1 MTFSVAHS
9 SRKQLILAILFAVA
23 TAYLAVLLKYNCYF
37 SAGPDSSGYCT
48 EAKMIAS
55 GRMSLPVPLLSELQ
69 LPPDQIVAITPIGWM
84 KGRVDR
90 TMVPTYPAG
99 VPMHQALLGRLF
111 GWNRAPF
118 LAGPLLAFLALFV
131 FVALMREFGLPAEH
145 AMVGAAIFGLIPS
158 FLEHAMQPVS
168 DSVAAF
174 YSILAI
180 WLAMRA
186 SRLAPAIVPAIL
198 SGVAFAIGVWVRPT
212 NFLLCIA
219 LAFALRWNP
228 RRLIAAS
235 IGSVPLGLALAWWNN
250 TLYGSPFRFGYG
262 SFFDVI
268 RRYPVCA
275 TFHLRAIG
283 EMLTPFVALGS
294 LFVFF
299 DKRIDGRLRSLI
311 GVWIGSFFLFYSFYD
326 FRNDRFL
333 LPAVPALIAGFLLA
347 LRRATA
353 TVAAHAPRFAAVVAA
368 LVLAALI
375 GEQFVSIYDH
385 HSLNLVN
392 EDSIYP
398 TSIAFAEAHLPG
410 NAIVAA
416 GLMSGAFLYQG
427 RYTIRFDM
435 AGDPRVSLPQLREGA
450 KRAHKQWYALL
461 SVFEAPPER
470 FDVWLPARWVPVGMN
485 ENVTLWRLE
494 E

>member
-1 MTFSVAHS
+1 
-9 SRKQLILAILFAVA
+9 
-23 TAYLAVLLKYNCYF
+23 
-37 SAGPDSSGYCT
+37 
-48 EAKMIAS
+48 MIAS

-69 LPPDQIVAITPIGWM
+69 LPSDQIVAITPIGWM
-84 KGRVDR
+84 QGRVER

-111 GWNRAPF
+111 GWNSAPF
-118 LAGPLLAFLALFV
+118 LVGPLLAFLALFV
-131 FVALMREFGLPAEH
+131 FVALMREFGLPLEH
-145 AMVGAAIFGLIPS
+145 AMVGAAVFGLIPS
-158 FLEHAMQPVS
+158 FVEHAMQPVS

-186 SRLAPAIVPAIL
+186 SRVAPGIVPAIL

-228 RRLIAAS
+228 RRLIAAA
-235 IGSVPLGLALAWWNN
+235 IGSAPLGLALAWWNN

-262 SFFDVI
+262 SFFEVI
-268 RRYPVCA
+268 RPYPVCA
-275 TFHLRAIG
+275 TFHLQAIG
-283 EMLTPFVALGS
+283 EMLTPLVAIGA

-299 DKRIDGRLRSLI
+299 DKRIEGRLRALI

-333 LPAVPALIAGFLLA
+333 LPAVPALIAGFLLV
-347 LRRATA
+347 LPRAAA
-353 TVAAHAPRFAAVVAA
+353 TVASRATPRFARAVAA
-368 LVLAALI
+368 LVIALLI
-375 GEQFVSIYDH
+375 GVQLVSLHDH
-385 HSLNLVN
+385 HSLNLAN

-398 TSIAFAEAHLPG
+398 SSIAFADAHLPP
-410 NAIVAA
+410 NAIVAS
-416 GLMSGAFLYQG
+416 GLMSGAFLYEG

-435 AGDPRVSLPQLREGA
+435 AGDIRVSLPKLREGA

-461 SVFEAPPER
+461 SVFESPPER
-470 FDVWLPARWVPVGMN
+470 FDVWEPSRWVPVGMN

-494 E
+494 DVGAGS